1 MAPAAAPPPPQYV
14 PAVGDRVRHS
24 KFGEGTVM
32 SCDEWGSD
40 YETAVLFAGG
50 ELRRLLLSYAR
61 LEKMEES

>member
-1 MAPAAAPPPPQYV
+1 
-14 PAVGDRVRHS
+14 
-24 KFGEGTVM
+24 M

-61 LEKMEES
+61 LERVEE